1 MTFDEIIAIIR
12 DKSRT
17 DFQQAADLHA
27 ALTKATQPSALN
39 IKPQAQRK
47 KRAQKAPA
55 IQGGIPGDLLNGAGH
70 EVGQ

>member
-1 MTFDEIIAIIR
+1 M
-12 DKSRT
+12 T
-17 DFQQAADLHA
+17 DFEIMELLDRQCSNWEKGAILRKAFD
-27 ALTKATQPSALN
+27 ALKPSALN
-39 IKPQAQRK
+39 IKPVVQRK